1 LNEKWRNEL
10 TAMCRRI
17 ADMRGAIHELLSR
30 HIEGETL
37 ARYIKQ
43 RGMFTYT
50 GLSAEQVDRLR
61 EQYGVYI
68 LRSGRMC
75 VAGLNERNVGA
86 VAQAIAKVVANA
98 A

>member
-1 LNEKWRNEL
+1 LNQLWRDEL
-10 TAMCRRI
+10 AAMCGRI
-17 ADMRGAIHELLSR
+17 ADMRVAIHDRLSAHIGGEALSR
-30 HIEGETL
+30 
-37 ARYIKQ
+37 YVKQ

-75 VAGLNERNVGA
+75 VAGLNARNVGA
-86 VAQAIAKVVANA
+86 VADAMAKVVAA
-98 A
+98 G